1 MCNGEINK
9 IQFCRQPYRRR
20 RRAIQETQK
29 ESMSCSQ
36 AEVPLCTEDMALY
49 IARVQ
54 GRLPGRNKG
63 DTATLGKGPRAKCW
77 GWEGCA
83 LGVVARD

>member
-1 MCNGEINK
+1 ME
-9 IQFCRQPYRRR
+9 
-20 RRAIQETQK
+20 A
-29 ESMSCSQ
+29 
-36 AEVPLCTEDMALY
+36 PLCTEDVALY

-63 DTATLGKGPRAKCW
+63 DTAILGKGPRAKCW

-83 LGVVARD
+83 LGVVAKD

>member
-1 MCNGEINK
+1 M
-9 IQFCRQPYRRR
+9 P
-20 RRAIQETQK
+20 
-29 ESMSCSQ
+29 CSP
-36 AEVPLCTEDMALY
+36 AEVLLCTKDVALY

-63 DTATLGKGPRAKCW
+63 DTAILDKGPRAKCW

-83 LGVVARD
+83 LRVVIRD